1 MSKIAIILE
10 DMRLGG
16 PQKQIIYFLQQCIK
30 TKTNNQYLLLVPRFS
45 KNKLSK
51 FLDVKK
57 LEVKEIDIQYLSKYS
72 VIKYL
77 KFFYK
82 DFRQLK
88 NSLKNIKKVYIA
100 GGTSNLKSL
109 ILSIMLKKEIY
120 FHVHDTRSNII
131 LKMSLFFISFF
142 VKKIFFASKS
152 SQGYY
157 SYLSNNPKKI
167 ILRSSINPFYF
178 KNFPK
183 KRKAFNIG
191 IISNI
196 NPDKNLELFID
207 IVKNINSKK
216 IKFTL
221 IGNLFSSQKNYFKR
235 NLNLINK
242 LKNKINWHKNINDP
256 QKIMKFFN
264 LVICTSKNESLPL
277 SILEA
282 LSMSIPVI
290 STNVGDVAYV
300 LNKIKCG
307 YIVKS
312 NTMDFKKLILKIS
325 KDKKEMLKLSKN
337 ARKNILKNFNIKNYK
352 RNLEKEL
359 FKK

>member
-16 PQKQIIYFLQQCIK
+16 PQKQIIYFLQECIK

-51 FLDVKK
+51 FLNIKK

-142 VKKIFFASKS
+142 VKKIFFESKS
-152 SQGYY
+152 S
-157 SYLSNNPKKI
+157 
-167 ILRSSINPFYF
+167 
-178 KNFPK
+178 
-183 KRKAFNIG
+183 
-191 IISNI
+191 
-196 NPDKNLELFID
+196 
-207 IVKNINSKK
+207 
-216 IKFTL
+216 
-221 IGNLFSSQKNYFKR
+221 
-235 NLNLINK
+235 
-242 LKNKINWHKNINDP
+242 
-256 QKIMKFFN
+256 
-264 LVICTSKNESLPL
+264 
-277 SILEA
+277 
-282 LSMSIPVI
+282 
-290 STNVGDVAYV
+290 
-300 LNKIKCG
+300 
-307 YIVKS
+307 
-312 NTMDFKKLILKIS
+312 
-325 KDKKEMLKLSKN
+325 
-337 ARKNILKNFNIKNYK
+337 
-352 RNLEKEL
+352 
-359 FKK
+359 